1 MNTRIKGKDGMMVPE
16 RNGRL
21 MKKKKA
27 MIICGGIIQVDFALE
42 TIRDVEP
49 DCIIAA
55 DKGLEFL
62 YQQNIVPD
70 VIVGDFDSVSKKV
83 LSHYVGEKT
92 ISIYQHHSKKESSDT
107 ELAIEAAMELE
118 HKELL
123 ILGATGNRLDHFWGN
138 VQSLKTPLDQEI
150 LAIILDEKN
159 RIRLIH
165 RDFTLKKSESFG
177 SYFSLFPLGGTVEKV
192 SLEGAKYPLKNES
205 LTPWNSRF
213 ISNEIVE
220 DELKITFDDGVVVL
234 METKD

>member
-1 MNTRIKGKDGMMVPE
+1 
-16 RNGRL
+16 

-27 MIICGGIIQVDFALE
+27 MIICGGFIEVDFALE
-42 TIRDVEP
+42 TIKDAEP

-62 YQQNIVPD
+62 YQHKIVPD

-92 ISIYQHHSKKESSDT
+92 ISIYQHDPKKESSDT
-107 ELAIEAAMELE
+107 ELAIEAAMELK

-138 VQSLKTPLDQEI
+138 VQSLKSAIDAGVEG
-150 LAIILDEKN
+150 IILDSKN
-159 RIRLIH
+159 KVRLLN
-165 RDFTLKKSESFG
+165 RDFVLKKSESFG
-177 SYFSLFPLGGTVEKV
+177 SYFSLFPLGGTVENV

-213 ISNEIVE
+213 ISNEIIDE
-220 DELKITFDDGVVVL
+220 ELKITFDEGIVIL

>member
-1 MNTRIKGKDGMMVPE
+1 MPE
-16 RNGRL
+16 SNEIN

-27 MIICGGIIQVDFALE
+27 IIICGGFIETDFALE
-42 TIRDVEP
+42 TIRDARP

-62 YQQNIVPD
+62 HQHKIMPD

-92 ISIYQHHSKKESSDT
+92 ISIYQHDPKKESSDT

-138 VQSLKTPLDQEI
+138 VQSLKAPLDANVEVV
-150 LAIILDEKN
+150 ILDSKN
-159 RIRLIH
+159 KIRLLNG
-165 RDFTLKKSESFG
+165 DFTLRKSESFG
-177 SYFSLFPLGGTVEKV
+177 SYFSLFPLGGMIQNL
-192 SLEGAKYPLKNES
+192 SLEGAKYPLKNER

-213 ISNEIVE
+213 ISNEIIDE
-220 DELKITFDDGVVVL
+220 ELKISFDDGIVIL

>member
-1 MNTRIKGKDGMMVPE
+1 MPE
-16 RNGRL
+16 SNEKN

-27 MIICGGIIQVDFALE
+27 MIICGGFIEVDFALE
-42 TIRDVEP
+42 TIRDVIP

-62 YQQNIVPD
+62 YQYKIVPD

-92 ISIYQHHSKKESSDT
+92 ISIYQHDSKKESSDT

-118 HKELL
+118 HYELL

-138 VQSLKTPLDQEI
+138 VQSLKRALDAGVEG
-150 LAIILDEKN
+150 IILDSKN
-159 RIRLIH
+159 KVRLLNG
-165 RDFTLKKSESFG
+165 DYVLKKSESFG

-220 DELKITFDDGVVVL
+220 EELKITFDDGVVVL
-234 METKD
+234 METRD